1 MQQHSYG
8 DVNGDGTI
16 TTVDVLLTAN
26 YTIGLIEFQPVEFL
40 AADIDGSGLIDIF
53 DVLQISNLTVCR
65 L

>member
-40 AADIDGSGLIDIF
+40 AADIDRSGLIDIF
-53 DVLQISNLTVCR
+53 DVLQISDLTGM
-65 L
+65 

>member
-16 TTVDVLLTAN
+16 TTVDVLLAAN
-26 YTIGLIEFQPVEFL
+26 YTIGLIGFEPVEFL

-53 DVLQISNLTVCR
+53 DVLQISDLTGM
-65 L
+65 